1 MHGTIGIMANTS
13 SRALRLLSLLQNH
26 RFWPG
31 AELADRL
38 GVSPRTLRRDVDR
51 LRELGYPVTA
61 HPGVDGGYQLAS
73 GAALPPLVVDDEEA
87 VALAVG
93 LRLATQGA
101 PVRMTTG
108 QGTTRQQTP
117 GQGTTGQGTTGDPTG
132 QETTGQRTNSQGTGQ
147 ETTGQQTSSQET
159 TSQEA
164 TVQRTAGRE
173 TGQEAAGQDDADHD
187 TVAEAAARA
196 LAKVTQ
202 VMPARL
208 RRRVEA
214 VADMTESASWG
225 AARAGQAAV
234 IDPDVLAGAAL
245 ACRDTERLRFA
256 YGAASGERTERHV
269 EPHRLVALD
278 GRWYL
283 VAYDLTRNDWR
294 TFRLDRVIGA
304 PQPTGARFR
313 PRALP
318 AADAVEFVRRSANTA
333 PGMWQV
339 TAMIDAPAATIRDRI
354 GRWVRIQEDGPDR
367 CLVTMTPGGHLDS
380 AVIALGM
387 SGADFRVLSPPEL
400 TERIADWGDRFT
412 RATRAAA
419 PPAGKLL

>member
-1 MHGTIGIMANTS
+1 MANTS
-13 SRALRLLSLLQNH
+13 SRAFRLLSLLQNH

-31 AELADRL
+31 AELAERL

-61 HPGVDGGYQLAS
+61 QPGVDGGYQLAS

-93 LRLATQGA
+93 LRLATQGTATQGTAIQGTAA
-101 PVRMTTG
+101 PGDTG
-108 QGTTRQQTP
+108 Q
-117 GQGTTGQGTTGDPTG
+117 
-132 QETTGQRTNSQGTGQ
+132 
-147 ETTGQQTSSQET
+147 
-159 TSQEA
+159 
-164 TVQRTAGRE
+164 
-173 TGQEAAGQDDADHD
+173 DADHG

-208 RRRVEA
+208 RRRAEA
-214 VADMTESASWG
+214 VAAMTESASWD
-225 AARAGQAAV
+225 AARAAQAAA
-234 IDPDVLAGAAL
+234 ISPDVLASAAL
-245 ACRDTERLRFA
+245 ACRDSERIRFG

-278 GRWYL
+278 RRWYL

-294 TFRLDRVIGA
+294 SFRLDRVIGV

-318 AADAVEFVRRSANTA
+318 AADAAEFVRRNVAAVPRT
-333 PGMWQV
+333 WQV
-339 TAMIDAPAATIRDRI
+339 EAVIEAPAAVIRERI
-354 GRWVRIQEDGPDR
+354 GRWATVVEDGPGR
-367 CLVTMTPGGHLDS
+367 CLVTMTPGDNLDWP
-380 AVIALGM
+380 VIALGVA
-387 SGADFRVLSPPEL
+387 GADFRVLSPPEL
-400 TERIADWGDRFT
+400 AERIGDWGARFS
-412 RATRAAA
+412 RATR
-419 PPAGKLL
+419 PRAGT

>member
-1 MHGTIGIMANTS
+1 
-13 SRALRLLSLLQNH
+13 LLSLLQNH

-61 HPGVDGGYQLAS
+61 QPGVDGGYQLAS

-93 LRLATQGA
+93 LRLATQGTA
-101 PVRMTTG
+101 TQGTAIRETAAQGDTG
-108 QGTTRQQTP
+108 QGD
-117 GQGTTGQGTTGDPTG
+117 TGQD
-132 QETTGQRTNSQGTGQ
+132 
-147 ETTGQQTSSQET
+147 
-159 TSQEA
+159 
-164 TVQRTAGRE
+164 TV
-173 TGQEAAGQDDADHD
+173 DHG

-208 RRRVEA
+208 RRRAEA
-214 VADMTESASWG
+214 VAAMTESASWD
-225 AARAGQAAV
+225 AARAAQAAA
-234 IDPDVLAGAAL
+234 ISPDVLASAAL
-245 ACRDTERLRFA
+245 ACRDSERIRFG

-278 GRWYL
+278 RRWYL

-294 TFRLDRVIGA
+294 SFRLDRVIGI

-318 AADAVEFVRRSANTA
+318 AADAAEFVRRNANAA
-333 PGMWQV
+333 PSGWQV
-339 TAMIDAPAATIRDRI
+339 TAVIEAPAAVVRERI
-354 GRWVRIQEDGPDR
+354 GRWAAVEEDGPGR
-367 CLVTMTPGGHLDS
+367 CLVTMTPGDNLDWP
-380 AVIALGM
+380 VIALGVA
-387 SGADFRVLSPPEL
+387 GADFQVLSPPEL
-400 TERIADWGDRFT
+400 AERIADWGARFT
-412 RATRAAA
+412 RATGPR
-419 PPAGKLL
+419 PGI

>member
-1 MHGTIGIMANTS
+1 
-13 SRALRLLSLLQNH
+13 LLSLLQNH

-31 AELADRL
+31 AELAERL

-61 HPGVDGGYQLAS
+61 QPGVDGGYQLAS

-93 LRLATQGA
+93 LRLATQGTA
-101 PVRMTTG
+101 TQGTTIHGTGAQEDTG
-108 QGTTRQQTP
+108 QGD
-117 GQGTTGQGTTGDPTG
+117 TGQD
-132 QETTGQRTNSQGTGQ
+132 
-147 ETTGQQTSSQET
+147 
-159 TSQEA
+159 A
-164 TVQRTAGRE
+164 
-173 TGQEAAGQDDADHD
+173 ADHG

-208 RRRVEA
+208 RRRAEA
-214 VADMTESASWG
+214 VAAMTESASWD
-225 AARAGQAAV
+225 AARAAQAAA
-234 IDPDVLAGAAL
+234 ISPDVLASAAL
-245 ACRDTERLRFA
+245 ACRDSERIRFG

-278 GRWYL
+278 RRWYL

-294 TFRLDRVIGA
+294 SFRLDRVMGV

-318 AADAVEFVRRSANTA
+318 AADAAEFVRRNIAA
-333 PGMWQV
+333 VPGTWQV
-339 TAMIDAPAATIRDRI
+339 EAVIEAPAAVVRERI
-354 GRWVRIQEDGPDR
+354 GRWATVVEDGPGR
-367 CLVTMTPGGHLDS
+367 CLVTMTPGDNLDWP
-380 AVIALGM
+380 VIALGVA
-387 SGADFRVLSPPEL
+387 GADFRVLSPPEL
-400 TERIADWGDRFT
+400 AERIGDWGARFS
-412 RATRAAA
+412 RATR
-419 PPAGKLL
+419 PRAGT